1 MKSLYRVLSL
11 ILVVCLLGSF
21 AGMVYTLIKG
31 LFSLFF
37 IIGGFLVGFIAMS
50 YLLKHFSRSYDESHP
65 DMLPADGADEEQK

>member
-1 MKSLYRVLSL
+1 MKTVFRVLSL

-50 YLLKHFSRSYDESHP
+50 LLLRRFSGSYDESHP
-65 DMLPADGADEEQK
+65 ETASADSTDKG